1 MLPSQSE
8 NLSRCSTKLTQ
19 RAHHV
24 DITLI
29 RWRPNFYKFPR
40 HFHVLLRYNFGDWKI
55 HVVPLTF
62 SDAISMVEKSTL
74 FSFTFLGIISLVENF
89 VGGFHVLFFDVIS
102 MIEIS
107 MFFQCIFFR
116 CNFNGRNLHIVST
129 YFFWCNFSFHNILVV
144 SFYFFWQNFNGWKL
158 GVVCTYYFRRNMM
171 GKNSMSFLGTFF
183 DVISLVRSPP
193 CFQLL
198 ILM

>member
-62 SDAISMVEKSTL
+62 SDAVSMVEKSTL

-144 SFYFFWQNFNGWKL
+144 SFYFFLTKL
-158 GVVCTYYFRRNMM
+158 
-171 GKNSMSFLGTFF
+171 
-183 DVISLVRSPP
+183 
-193 CFQLL
+193 
-198 ILM
+198 